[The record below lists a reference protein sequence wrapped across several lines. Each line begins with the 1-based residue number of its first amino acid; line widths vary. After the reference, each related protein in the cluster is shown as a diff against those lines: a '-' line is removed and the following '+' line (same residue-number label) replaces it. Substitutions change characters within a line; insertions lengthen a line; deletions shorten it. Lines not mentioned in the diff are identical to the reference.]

1 MNLPRILVICT
12 HNSARSQMAEG
23 LFRAL
28 AGDRFDVASAG
39 TEATFVRPEAIR
51 VMAEQGI
58 DIRDQHSKTLT
69 RFLGESFAWVIT
81 VCDQVREACPVF
93 PGAERTLHWSVDD
106 PSQVDGSEAARLEAY
121 RRAAADLG
129 DRIRAFLAELDIGD
143 GGAVDREAAAASVD
157 RPRSSTGDHA

>member
-12 HNSARSQMAEG
+12 HNSARSQIAEG
-23 LFRAL
+23 LFRAW

-69 RFLGESFAWVIT
+69 RFLGERFAWVIT
-81 VCDQVREACPVF
+81 VCDQAREACPVF
-93 PGAERTLHWSVDD
+93 PGAERTIHWSIDD
-106 PSQVDGSEAARLEAY
+106 PSLVDGPEEARLAAY
-121 RRAAADLG
+121 RRAATDLG
-129 DRIRAFLAELDIGD
+129 DRIRAFLANLDDVDGGSVD
-143 GGAVDREAAAASVD
+143 GGASAANIA
-157 RPRSSTGDHA
+157 RP